1 MKKKW
6 SLVLGGGGAK
16 GAYQLGVWQTL
27 RELRI
32 KFECVIGTS
41 VGALNGALMVQGA
54 YNEAFDMW
62 HNINLNTV
70 VNVPKELYVNGK
82 LSINKNNLSTLKKVQ
97 RDIIKNGGIDT
108 TPLKQT
114 LQSLINE
121 KRIRS
126 SKIDFGIVTYQLNNL
141 KPIEIF
147 KKDIKDGMLI
157 DYLMASSTL
166 PGFKFTEIDNKLFF
180 DGGLHDN
187 VPFKFAKESGYNRI
201 ITIDISGLGVNRKPD
216 VENCYSIYIKNS
228 IDIGNILDFDRE
240 VARKNILLGYLDS
253 QKVFNKVSGI
263 DYFYKNETKI
273 INELNKILFD
283 RQTQRLISSYLEQNQ
298 EYCFET
304 LLRDTLPKNMAK
316 HKNLVM
322 TLCESSAKLFN
333 IDLVKLYDFKGFLG
347 IIYDK
352 FRDLEV
358 VKNSGNSEID
368 LKGFLDKTKNVN
380 FLDIFN
386 KKTRYNMVLNFLLDD
401 NYLYYIKNLNSFFDN
416 LLIPSKI
423 FYIILKK
430 YFI

>member
-1 MKKKW
+1 
-6 SLVLGGGGAK
+6 
-16 GAYQLGVWQTL
+16 
-27 RELRI
+27 
-32 KFECVIGTS
+32 
-41 VGALNGALMVQGA
+41 
-54 YNEAFDMW
+54 
-62 HNINLNTV
+62 
-70 VNVPKELYVNGK
+70 
-82 LSINKNNLSTLKKVQ
+82 
-97 RDIIKNGGIDT
+97 
-108 TPLKQT
+108 
-114 LQSLINE
+114 
-121 KRIRS
+121 
-126 SKIDFGIVTYQLNNL
+126 
-141 KPIEIF
+141 
-147 KKDIKDGMLI
+147 MLI